1 MQSSFKDMGI
11 KCRGGEGV
19 VAEEG
24 VVAVL
29 INA

>member
-1 MQSSFKDMGI
+1 MCICICVYVYS
-11 KCRGGEGV
+11 CRGWKGV
-19 VAEEG
+19 VSEDG